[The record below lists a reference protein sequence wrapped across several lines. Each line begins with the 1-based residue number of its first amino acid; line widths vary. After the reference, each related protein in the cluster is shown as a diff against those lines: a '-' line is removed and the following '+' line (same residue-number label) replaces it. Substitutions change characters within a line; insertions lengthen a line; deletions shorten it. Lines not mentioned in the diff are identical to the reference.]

1 VTDVFLPTPLPKPNS
16 HPLTVTAL
24 CVVAIGALYV
34 GAGIFV
40 PLVLAVL
47 LTFALS
53 PVVRFLHRFG
63 VPQLAAVLITVAV
76 AGVFISL
83 LSFMVV
89 SELAHLAA
97 DIPKYQQIV
106 TTKLQAL
113 QHSTTSDGVF
123 ERIAGGIQGVISSL
137 PGATSGT
144 PPLPV
149 TVVNPTLGPLTF
161 GQVFLGS
168 LLGPLATAAIVVVFV
183 VCLLLEREDFR
194 DRFLKLVSR
203 GDLRTST
210 RAMNEAGRRVS
221 RYLLVQLTV
230 NAIYGTVF
238 GIGLYFIGIPDAL
251 LWGLLTAL
259 FRYIPFV
266 GTLIAASLPFALAV
280 AIDPNWGMLF
290 EVAILFFGMELVVTN
305 AIEPRLYG
313 SSTGLSALAVIIAA
327 MFWAT
332 LWGPIG
338 LILATPLTVCLVV
351 LGRYVPQLQF
361 LEILL
366 GSAPVMAP
374 EEQFYQR
381 LVSGNTAEAIDL
393 AEEYIAR
400 TESPRS
406 FYDDV
411 AIPALRFAES
421 DRSRDGA
428 DLAGRRVIAE
438 GMDAVVEE
446 VESLWPGEAPMT
458 TSPLTVLC
466 IGGRT
471 ELDGAIASIVAQTI
485 ASDAVATRV
494 LPPVSLQPQGI
505 GQIDL
510 RGVDAVCIACLD
522 ADPRRYLR
530 YAAKRLKRRAS
541 AVHIIGCLFDGA
553 EWNPE
558 TLAAETG
565 LNAIA
570 TSLEAAQTAI
580 GMLTMGDD
588 VAPIASE
595 GASEGSTSRI
605 RAGQVVNA
613 FAAAVAAEFVVQIAI
628 VLPTQS
634 GDTEAG
640 SPGAIGLAALRDQ
653 VLASEGVLV
662 IADTAANGAV
672 SDNEFIVENGFGFF
686 AATKIMDDEQAVG
699 VLMLFDHSHD
709 AFTDDDQSRLQQS
722 ADSFFNWGG
731 TINRSRPSPASS
743 DRRVTDKTPV
753 VALAKETRSSGK
765 NAAGKDATVK
775 PKPRASAKA
784 GTKVRSA
791 GPRMKSTTPSDS

>member
-1 VTDVFLPTPLPKPNS
+1 LPKSNS
-16 HPLTVTAL
+16 RPLTVSAV

-123 ERIAGGIQGVISSL
+123 ERIASGIQSVISSL
-137 PGATSGT
+137 PGTASGP
-144 PPLPV
+144 PPLKV
-149 TVVNPTLGPLTF
+149 SVVDPALGPLTF

-194 DRFLKLVSR
+194 DWFLKLVSR

-230 NAIYGTVF
+230 NAAYGTVF

-280 AIDPNWGMLF
+280 AIDPNWGTLF

-332 LWGPIG
+332 LS
-338 LILATPLTVCLVV
+338 T
-351 LGRYVPQLQF
+351 
-361 LEILL
+361 
-366 GSAPVMAP
+366 S
-374 EEQFYQR
+374 
-381 LVSGNTAEAIDL
+381 TAL
-393 AEEYIAR
+393 
-400 TESPRS
+400 
-406 FYDDV
+406 
-411 AIPALRFAES
+411 
-421 DRSRDGA
+421 
-428 DLAGRRVIAE
+428 
-438 GMDAVVEE
+438 
-446 VESLWPGEAPMT
+446 
-458 TSPLTVLC
+458 LTVLC

-471 ELDGAIASIVAQTI
+471 ELDGALACIIAQSI
-485 ASDAVATRV
+485 ASDTVATRV
-494 LPPVSLQPQGI
+494 LPPASPQPQGI

-510 RGVDAVCIACLD
+510 SGVDVVCIACLD
-522 ADPRRYLR
+522 ADPRGYLR

-580 GMLTMGDD
+580 GMLIKGDD
-588 VAPIASE
+588 VATIASE
-595 GASEGSTSRI
+595 AESEGSTGRI
-605 RAGQVVNA
+605 RAGQAVNA

-628 VLPTQS
+628 VLPAQS
-634 GDTEAG
+634 GETETA
-640 SPGAIGLAALRDQ
+640 SPGEIGLAALRDQ
-653 VLASEGVLV
+653 GLAGDGVLV
-662 IADTAANGAV
+662 IADTAANDAV

-686 AATKIMDDEQAVG
+686 AAAKIMSDDEPVG
-699 VLMLFDHSHD
+699 VVMLFDHSHD
-709 AFTDDDQSRLQQS
+709 AFTEDDQSRLQQM
-722 ADSFFNWGG
+722 ADSFFARGG
-731 TINRSRPSPASS
+731 TMDRGLPFAAASDQQRPGGN
-743 DRRVTDKTPV
+743 
-753 VALAKETRSSGK
+753 VAGR
-765 NAAGKDATVK
+765 NAAGTAATGNSKRQPAAKLRVNATKTRAK
-775 PKPRASAKA
+775 PMRVRTKA
-784 GTKVRSA
+784 EAPTKS
-791 GPRMKSTTPSDS
+791 